1 MRGAKDYFEGSKRTE
16 SGYDDAIAY
25 RFTHITMSEA
35 LGVKNLSPEKS
46 MQLTHGIEGLV
57 GELSGLGELGDKIWS
72 ELTRESVLKEIGD
85 AWWYAARI
93 ADALDL
99 SFEELAEKVDDETMK
114 LSEDDQNFAFRVGR
128 LSEPLK
134 KWHFYGKPIS
144 IIELVTEVVCLL
156 AKASIHDDKLL
167 SEEIGFEEH
176 INEVWSTNELKLRRR
191 YPWRF
196 AEDLAKNHDSK

>member
-1 MRGAKDYFEGSKRTE
+1 MRGAKDYLEGSKRTE

-25 RFTHITMSEA
+25 RFTHITLGGVMNVYLSSER
-35 LGVKNLSPEKS
+35 S

-57 GELSGLGELGDKIWS
+57 GELSELGELGDKLYDQI
-72 ELTRESVLKEIGD
+72 TREEILKEIGD

-93 ADALDL
+93 TDALEI
-99 SFEELAEKVDDETMK
+99 SFEELAAKVEDEVAK
-114 LSEDDQNFAFRVGR
+114 LSCDDQNFAFRVGR

-134 KWHFYGKPIS
+134 KWHFYGKPIG
-144 IIELVTEVVCLL
+144 ITELVAEMVFLL

-167 SEEIGFEEH
+167 EEDIDFEEH
-176 INEVWSTNELKLRRR
+176 INEVWSLNELKLRRR
-191 YPWRF
+191 YPERF